1 MKKSIFLEQANIVI
15 PIVDEHSLEKISSTK
30 KLDQCND
37 IEIRIDLL
45 MSVPDLKQKISK
57 INAPI
62 LLTCRHP
69 DEGGPEEFRDSI
81 KRQSVITPLI
91 QYASA
96 LDIEIDQAEH
106 MKSILELAK
115 SEGLLTL
122 LSFHDF
128 IETPEKKHLQNKVSE
143 GYERGADV
151 VKIATTT
158 NSFKDIISLMTLFD
172 LFDSHHLSVMGM
184 GRLGMA
190 SRLLAAQSGSV
201 LNYAALQSA
210 SVPGQWEVND
220 FKKLLKAAN
229 EM

>member
-30 KLDQCND
+30 KLDQCNV

-128 IETPEKKHLQNKVSE
+128 IGTPEKKHLQNKVSE

-151 VKIATTT
+151 VKVATTT

-220 FKKLLKAAN
+220 FKKILKAAN

>member
-1 MKKSIFLEQANIVI
+1 MKKSIFLEEANIVI
-15 PIVDEHSLEKISSTK
+15 PIVDEYSLENISLTE
-30 KLDQCND
+30 KLNQFDVV
-37 IEIRIDLL
+37 EIRIDLL

-69 DEGGPEEFRDSI
+69 DEGGTEEFRDPI

-91 QYASA
+91 PYASA
-96 LDIEIDQAEH
+96 LDIEINHAEN
-106 MKSILELAK
+106 MKSILTLAK
-115 SEGLLTL
+115 SEKLLIV
-122 LSFHDF
+122 LSSHDF
-128 IETPEKKHLQNKVSE
+128 IGTPENKCLQDKVSE

-158 NSFKDIISLMTLFD
+158 NRFKDIVNLMNLFD
-172 LFDSHHLSVMGM
+172 LFESCHLSVMGM

-201 LNYAALQSA
+201 LNYAALQTANVS
-210 SVPGQWEVND
+210 GQWEAKD
-220 FKKLLKAAN
+220 FKKILKAAN
-229 EM
+229 KI

>member
-1 MKKSIFLEQANIVI
+1 
-15 PIVDEHSLEKISSTK
+15 
-30 KLDQCND
+30 
-37 IEIRIDLL
+37 
-45 MSVPDLKQKISK
+45 
-57 INAPI
+57 
-62 LLTCRHP
+62 
-69 DEGGPEEFRDSI
+69 
-81 KRQSVITPLI
+81 
-91 QYASA
+91 
-96 LDIEIDQAEH
+96 

-115 SEGLLTL
+115 SEGLLSL

-128 IETPEKKHLQNKVSE
+128 IGTPEKKHLQNKVSE

-220 FKKLLKAAN
+220 FKKILKAAN